1 MVIIRLKPMNMR
13 DIYRMQISLG
23 TRLMLLRKESGLR
36 QEDLSELSGVS
47 QAYIAKIERGRV
59 TNVGIEYIEMLAKA
73 LDVRVAYLL
82 GLSDVVVEEE
92 EVLELREARPAYEVI
107 DPTMKE
113 LLEAIEKMTPGQ
125 RQQMLGIAR
134 LLLGGPT
141 IIE

>member
-1 MVIIRLKPMNMR
+1 MNMR